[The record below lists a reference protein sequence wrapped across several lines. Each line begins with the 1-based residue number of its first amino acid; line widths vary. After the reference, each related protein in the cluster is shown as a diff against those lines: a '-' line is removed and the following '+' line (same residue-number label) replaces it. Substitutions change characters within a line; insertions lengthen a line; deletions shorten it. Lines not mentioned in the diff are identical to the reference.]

1 MHEKWRKMNKRQ
13 SQVFMMRQW
22 RKNDSKWLIQLSRK
36 NEGKKS
42 SKLSWNQRLALFLL
56 FLEQIFTTCQQK
68 QNQCYSYRGFANL
81 YRAHPCQ
88 EAVSSC
94 RVKKAIIYYCWAGN
108 NLYLHGQSSFLSF
121 GCFICLLFGMS
132 NNLQRGGLTA
142 THIGGLMQQAVQN

>member
-1 MHEKWRKMNKRQ
+1 MYKRQ

-22 RKNDSKWLIQLSRK
+22 RKNESKWLIQLSRK

-56 FLEQIFTTCQQK
+56 VLEQIFTTWQQK

-88 EAVSSC
+88 EEAVAAGWKRLLSTIAEQ
-94 RVKKAIIYYCWAGN
+94 AIIFSCMVK
-108 NLYLHGQSSFLSF
+108 LILSF

-132 NNLQRGGLTA
+132 KNLLRGGLTA